1 MHAMV
6 QRSCRVRTRPAV
18 VAVLLAAVTGLLT
31 SCGLDAQTLQPYTPA
46 LGINVNVGA
55 DHQVKVRNLML
66 ITDEGGRGVVSA
78 TVYAERPDA
87 LTTLSGAVDAM
98 DGDGQPLTAFLP
110 APVTVPRF
118 SHVIL
123 TDLDVPLT
131 LTGPGL
137 RPGLAAEVTLGFRD
151 AGSVTVIVPIMSTDI
166 SYLDDATE
174 FETIPPADS
183 SRSASPAYNSL
194 KMDIF
199 VDAESVRPVNKS
211 IQLDVGQ
218 TVSLLI
224 RSDHDV
230 SVHLEGPE
238 LDEDVFVAR
247 LATIPFSFVVDRP
260 GTVVITTDDPAA
272 TIATLTVE

>member
-1 MHAMV
+1 M
-6 QRSCRVRTRPAV
+6 
-18 VAVLLAAVTGLLT
+18 
-31 SCGLDAQTLQPYTPA
+31 DAQTLQPYTPA
-46 LGINVNVGA
+46 LGINVDVGA
-55 DHQVKVRNLML
+55 DRQVKVRNLML

-78 TVYAERPDA
+78 TVYAERTDA

-98 DGDGQPLTAFLP
+98 DGEGQPLTAFVP

-123 TDLDVPLT
+123 SELDVPLT

-137 RPGLAAEVTLGFRD
+137 RPGLAAQVTVGFRD

-166 SYLDDATE
+166 SYLDEATE
-174 FETIPPADS
+174 FETTTSPES
-183 SRSASPAYNSL
+183 SSSASSAYNSL
-194 KMDIF
+194 KIEVF
-199 VDAESVRPVNKS
+199 VDAESVRPVNRS